1 MAKNEKNTIIID
13 EVEHNIEDLTE
24 QQIALVNHVRDLD
37 RKIAAAQFNL
47 DQLSVGRQ
55 SFGELLKKSFEAD
68 E

>member
-37 RKIAAAQFNL
+37 RKIASAQFNL

-55 SFGELLKKSFEAD
+55 SFGELLKKSFE
-68 E
+68 EE

>member
-55 SFGELLKKSFEAD
+55 SFGELLKKSFE
-68 E
+68 EE